1 MNVTKI
7 ILVFFFKKS
16 LLNESKPTN
25 QVILIRLMPALLINL
40 TDSANLLGI
49 YLSNGRTISRPVPA
63 FLVLKMKL
71 SEAHKLCDE
80 KNKITTF
87 RGGRIILRTE
97 KQKPG
102 VF

>member
-1 MNVTKI
+1 MNQNQPNK
-7 ILVFFFKKS
+7 
-16 LLNESKPTN
+16 
-25 QVILIRLMPALLINL
+25 QVILILLMPALLINL

-63 FLVLKMKL
+63 FLLLKMKP
-71 SEAHKLCDE
+71 SEAHQLCDE